1 MLKIG
6 LTGGIGSGKTTVS
19 HLFEVLKVP
28 VFYADDEG
36 KKVMVNDNLLKEAIQ
51 ENFGADAYF
60 TDGTLNRKYI
70 AEIVF
75 NNEIR
80 LNHLN
85 SLVHPAVFR
94 AFNEWANSFK
104 NVPYLLKETALLF
117 ESGSYKMCD
126 YTILVTAPLEIRIAR
141 VMQRD
146 RVSREQVEKRSDKQ
160 LTEAQKRPLADFV
173 IRNGESDL
181 LIPQVMALHQ
191 RFIAAV

>member
-6 LTGGIGSGKTTVS
+6 ITGGIGSGKTTVS
-19 HLFEVLKVP
+19 HLFEVLGAP

-36 KKVMVNDNLLKEAIQ
+36 KKVMVNDSLLKRAIQ
-51 ENFGADAYF
+51 ESFGADAYF
-60 TDGTLNRKYI
+60 TDGTLNRKYL
-70 AEIVF
+70 AGIVF

-80 LNHLN
+80 LSQLN

-94 AFNEWANSFK
+94 AFDEWADSFK
-104 NVPYLLKETALLF
+104 NVPYLMKEAALLF

-126 YTILVTAPLEIRIAR
+126 YTILVTAPIEIRIAR
-141 VMQRD
+141 VMRRD
-146 RVSREQVEKRSDKQ
+146 GVSREQVENRNVTQ
-160 LTEAQKRPLADFV
+160 LTEAQKLPMADFV
-173 IRNGESDL
+173 IRNGENDL